1 MRKRLLA
8 VVLVIFALAGCG
20 KRLDTTVQRNVVT
33 AITVTWANGQQL
45 HYTSQEK
52 MRAVLLYIRTV
63 SSPFDAPEP
72 PQEGSGQRVTIT
84 TTLANKT
91 QKTYQ
96 QQGDRFFREGD
107 GPWRIIDK
115 EKGEK
120 LWTLLKLLPGD
131 PEK

>member
-1 MRKRLLA
+1 MSKRLLA

-20 KRLDTTVQRNVVT
+20 KRPDTTVQRNVVID
-33 AITVTWANGQQL
+33 ITVTWADGHQR

-72 PQEGSGQRVTIT
+72 PQEGNGQRVTIT

-96 QQGDRFFREGD
+96 QQADRFFREGN

-120 LWTLLKLLPGD
+120 LWMLLKLLPSD
-131 PEK
+131 P